1 MDSENQFGKPSGAT
15 PAEDSS
21 ETRSGVAPDDA
32 AAVETRQRLFPE
44 MRRPKPN
51 QEAIAAAL
59 QAMQRLT
66 MQMDSESA
74 AEESTAQ
81 TTPAAFI
88 ICSSCG
94 HKNREANKFCGMCG
108 LPVEASPDESRAS
121 EPPDLELPSFG
132 LPVPASAGFEND
144 RLEHERL
151 ENDRLEN
158 DRLDNDRLEH
168 DRRDDDRPT
177 SRIPYAAQQAEREV
191 HPAPGAAVGQHH
203 YHHHYHHHYF
213 QGGVEGGVTAPRSN
227 APDSARETDRMR
239 IAAAAKGEP
248 MSRSEAAVRRV
259 TQEWVLACNT
269 RQLDELLDLYA
280 PDAVVVRSNLPL
292 LRGAAAVREFFFSAI
307 ESGLG
312 EVAVEPIRVE
322 VLGDLAHEVG
332 RYSALVPGTAGKRRE
347 ERGKYLWVFAKQS
360 SGDWK
365 LVSECWSSDLTLA
378 SAESD
383 VPKSA
388 TSVASKGLPRKA

>member
-1 MDSENQFGKPSGAT
+1 MSRYCPTWSVVQFVDSENQLGKPFGAA
-15 PAEDSS
+15 PSEDSQAKPDV
-21 ETRSGVAPDDA
+21 GPDDSA
-32 AAVETRQRLFPE
+32 AGTTIQRLFPE

-66 MQMDSESA
+66 MKMDSESS
-74 AEESTAQ
+74 AEESTPQ
-81 TTPAAFI
+81 TARTAFI

-108 LPVEASPDESRAS
+108 LPVEASPDESPAS
-121 EPPDLELPSFG
+121 ELPQLELPNFG
-132 LPVPASAGFEND
+132 LPVPASVGFD
-144 RLEHERL
+144 DER
-151 ENDRLEN
+151 
-158 DRLDNDRLEH
+158 
-168 DRRDDDRPT
+168 PP
-177 SRIPYAAQQAEREV
+177 SRIPYAAQESEREA
-191 HPAPGAAVGQHH
+191 HPAPGAAAGQHH

-213 QGGVEGGVTAPRSN
+213 QGGAEGGIAVPRGN

-365 LVSECWSSDLTLA
+365 LVSECWSSDLTLTG
-378 SAESD
+378 AESD
-383 VPKSA
+383 IPKSA
-388 TSVASKGLPRKA
+388 APVASKALPRKA